1 MKEHSMTKTSLLLTR
16 LDQIGRS
23 LEQTDRALALI
34 ALGSVG
40 EDLYRLDDYSDL
52 DFFVIVQLGAKPEFL
67 TQLGWLSSIRPVA
80 YQFRNTADGYKVL
93 FDDDV
98 FCEFAVFEPEE
109 LMKVPFTPGR
119 IVWKRPQVDEHVCHP
134 VLVPPHPSTP
144 DTAWL
149 VGEALTNLYVG
160 LNRYLRGEMLSAAR
174 FIQGYAVDRIV
185 ELSSDVEPERAS
197 VADLFAAERRYEQR
211 FPQTAHCLVSFL
223 QGYEK
228 SPESAEAIL
237 EFLEAHFDVDQHIA
251 QRIRQL
257 ALLARSAEDRPRG

>member
-23 LEQTDRALALI
+23 LEQTDRTLALL

-40 EDLYRLDDYSDL
+40 EDRYRLDDYSDL
-52 DFFVIVQLGAKPEFL
+52 DFFVIVQPGAKPEFL
-67 TQLGWLSSIRPVA
+67 TQLGWLSSIRPIA

-109 LMKVPFTPGR
+109 LTKVPFTPGR
-119 IVWKRPQVDEHVCHP
+119 IVWKRPQVDGRVCHP
-134 VLVPPHPSTP
+134 MLVPPQPNTP

-160 LNRYLRGEMLSAAR
+160 LHRYLRGEMLSAAR
-174 FIQGYAVDRIV
+174 FIQHYAVDRLV
-185 ELSSDVEPERAS
+185 ELSSYVEPQQAS
-197 VADLFAAERRYEQR
+197 DADPFAGERRYEQR
-211 FPQTAHCLVSFL
+211 FPQTAHRLSSFL

-228 SPESAEAIL
+228 SPESAQAIL
-237 EFLEAHFDVDQHIA
+237 EFLEAYFDVNQHIA

-257 ALLARSAEDRPRG
+257 ALLARNIRERPRG